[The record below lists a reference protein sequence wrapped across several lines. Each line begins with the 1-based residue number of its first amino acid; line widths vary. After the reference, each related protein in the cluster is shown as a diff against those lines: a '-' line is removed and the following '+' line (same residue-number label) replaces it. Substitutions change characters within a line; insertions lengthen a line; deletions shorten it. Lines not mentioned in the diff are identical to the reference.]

1 MWKYSHLSYE
11 ERYAKMSIQA
21 FSKMARACFMWY
33 FSDGFIIV
41 RGSKGFL
48 CFDYMWANINL
59 FFGICK
65 SWSKKFVY
73 KFTSDWSSKLLRA
86 VEKGRTARNFGDK
99 ACVRS
104 E

>member
-1 MWKYSHLSYE
+1 MWKSSHLSYE
-11 ERYAKMSIQA
+11 ERHAKTSIQA

-41 RGSKGFL
+41 RWSKVSFA
-48 CFDYMWANINL
+48 YMRANINL

-73 KFTSDWSSKLLRA
+73 KFTPDWSSRLLRA
-86 VEKGRTARNFGDK
+86 VEKGRTARNFGGK
-99 ACVRS
+99 TCVRS

>member
-1 MWKYSHLSYE
+1 
-11 ERYAKMSIQA
+11 
-21 FSKMARACFMWY
+21 MARACFMWY

-41 RGSKGFL
+41 RGAKVSFA
-48 CFDYMWANINL
+48 YMRANINL

-73 KFTSDWSSKLLRA
+73 KFTPDWSSRLLRA